1 MMFNVRESLLFAWG
15 VAAGILAI
23 GIYVEAGRPGF
34 GTVVMAAGLLV
45 MIIIAL
51 FGHPIARAQERTVGR
66 VVGVRIT
73 VLYLAASYT
82 LLLLFIAAVGAVSS

>member
-1 MMFNVRESLLFAWG
+1 MFNIRESLLFAWG

-34 GTVVMAAGLLV
+34 GTFVMAAGLLV
-45 MIIIAL
+45 MILIAL
-51 FGHPIARAQERTVGR
+51 FGEPIARAQERTVGR

-73 VLYLAASYT
+73 VLYLAVSYT
-82 LLLLFIAAVGAVSS
+82 LLLTFVAAFAGASS